1 MDSLFHALK
10 SVVLNSMQPTP
21 KLNFQIELKLM
32 QNL

>member
-1 MDSLFHALK
+1 MDSLFYASK
-10 SVVLNSMQPTP
+10 SVVFNSMQPTP